1 MDGSWVCGILQNPQ
15 KDKRAVLIPLWRK
28 NFRKETFIGCVYEKF
43 RDMLGGVKEYEDIFN
58 KWWSRKSA
66 AKLVYPAKAI
76 ESGSLVDR
84 TIFGPGVAE
93 GQKYN
98 PRMF

>member
-1 MDGSWVCGILQNPQ
+1 
-15 KDKRAVLIPLWRK
+15 
-28 NFRKETFIGCVYEKF
+28 
-43 RDMLGGVKEYEDIFN
+43 MLGGIKEYEDIFN
-58 KWWSRKSA
+58 KWLSRKSA

-93 GQKYN
+93 GQKNN
-98 PRMF
+98 PGMF